1 MEITREITD
10 IARAR
15 LAAEGAAALSLRAV
29 ARDMGMVSSAV
40 YRYFSSRDEL
50 LTALII
56 DGYNAIG
63 EAVENADAAC
73 RRGDYSGRWLAAC
86 RAARG
91 WAIAHPHEYALIYG
105 SPVPGYQAPADTIGP
120 AARSAVVFGRL
131 VSDAHAAGQFTPPPA
146 TPSPAS
152 PATPSPATPSPAS
165 PATPSPP
172 APATPS
178 PASPAP
184 PAPSPAPAAQAT
196 ASPHAMPGS
205 LAEDA
210 SRLRDTVLP
219 GVPGDM
225 VIGALTAWAGV
236 FGVISFEVFG
246 QFNNVVTD
254 TAGYFDRAVADLG
267 RLMGL
272 PC

>member
-131 VSDAHAAGQFTPPPA
+131 VSDAHAAGQLTPPPA
-146 TPSPAS
+146 GQLTP
-152 PATPSPATPSPAS
+152 
-165 PATPSPP
+165 PP
-172 APATPS
+172 AC
-178 PASPAP
+178 
-184 PAPSPAPAAQAT
+184 QAT
-196 ASPHAMPGS
+196 ASPQPAPGLQAMPGS

-219 GVPGDM
+219 GVPDDM

-236 FGVISFEVFG
+236 FGVISFELFG

>member
-1 MEITREITD
+1 VEITREITD

-131 VSDAHAAGQFTPPPA
+131 VSDAHAAGQLTPLPA
-146 TPSPAS
+146 T
-152 PATPSPATPSPAS
+152 
-165 PATPSPP
+165 
-172 APATPS
+172 
-178 PASPAP
+178 
-184 PAPSPAPAAQAT
+184 QAT
-196 ASPHAMPGS
+196 ASPQPAPGLQAMPGS

-219 GVPGDM
+219 RVPGDM

-272 PC
+272 PR

>member
-131 VSDAHAAGQFTPPPA
+131 VSDAHAAGQLTPLPAGQATPPRASPATPPPA
-146 TPSPAS
+146 TPL
-152 PATPSPATPSPAS
+152 
-165 PATPSPP
+165 
-172 APATPS
+172 
-178 PASPAP
+178 
-184 PAPSPAPAAQAT
+184 PAAQAT
-196 ASPHAMPGS
+196 ASPQSAPGLQAMKGS

-219 GVPGDM
+219 GVPGDT
-225 VIGALTAWAGV
+225 VIGALTAWAAV

-254 TAGYFDRAVADLG
+254 TAGYFDRAIADLG

>member
-1 MEITREITD
+1 MPAHRTARERARAEITQEITD

-73 RRGDYSGRWLAAC
+73 RRGDYCGRWLAAC
-86 RAARG
+86 RAGRG

-131 VSDAHAAGQFTPPPA
+131 VSDAHAAGQLTPLPAAPLPAAPLPAAPLPAPQAAWPPRSLCPPRPLRPLGLRPAARPCRARWPKTPAGSA
-146 TPSPAS
+146 TPSC
-152 PATPSPATPSPAS
+152 
-165 PATPSPP
+165 
-172 APATPS
+172 
-178 PASPAP
+178 
-184 PAPSPAPAAQAT
+184 
-196 ASPHAMPGS
+196 
-205 LAEDA
+205 
-210 SRLRDTVLP
+210 R
-219 GVPGDM
+219 
-225 VIGALTAWAGV
+225 
-236 FGVISFEVFG
+236 
-246 QFNNVVTD
+246 
-254 TAGYFDRAVADLG
+254 GYRTTW
-267 RLMGL
+267 
-272 PC
+272 

>member
-1 MEITREITD
+1 MPAHRTARERARAEITREITD

-86 RAARG
+86 RAARA

-131 VSDAHAAGQFTPPPA
+131 VSDAHAAGQLTPPPA
-146 TPSPAS
+146 GQLTP
-152 PATPSPATPSPAS
+152 
-165 PATPSPP
+165 PP
-172 APATPS
+172 AC
-178 PASPAP
+178 
-184 PAPSPAPAAQAT
+184 QAT
-196 ASPHAMPGS
+196 ASPQPAPGLQAMPGS

-210 SRLRDTVLP
+210 GRLRGTVLP
-219 GVPGDM
+219 GVPDDM

-236 FGVISFEVFG
+236 FGVISFELFG
-246 QFNNVVTD
+246 QFKNVVTD

>member
-1 MEITREITD
+1 MPAHRTARERARAEITREITD

-40 YRYFSSRDEL
+40 YRYFGSRDEL

-73 RRGDYSGRWLAAC
+73 RRSDYSGRWLAAC

-131 VSDAHAAGQFTPPPA
+131 VSDAHAVGQLTPPPA
-146 TPSPAS
+146 TPP
-152 PATPSPATPSPAS
+152 PATPP
-165 PATPSPP
+165 
-172 APATPS
+172 
-178 PASPAP
+178 
-184 PAPSPAPAAQAT
+184 PAAQAT
-196 ASPHAMPGS
+196 ASPQPAPGLHAMPGS
-205 LAEDA
+205 LGEDA

>member
-86 RAARG
+86 QAARA

-131 VSDAHAAGQFTPPPA
+131 VSDAHAAGQLTPP
-146 TPSPAS
+146 PAS
-152 PATPSPATPSPAS
+152 PATPPLA
-165 PATPSPP
+165 
-172 APATPS
+172 APATRPL
-178 PASPAP
+178 AAP
-184 PAPSPAPAAQAT
+184 AT
-196 ASPHAMPGS
+196 ASPQPAPGLHAMPGS

-272 PC
+272 PS

>member
-131 VSDAHAAGQFTPPPA
+131 VSDAHAAGQLTPLRLPGHPVPLPRPPRPWPRRPPRLPSLRPASRPCRARWPKTPAGSA
-146 TPSPAS
+146 TPSCRGYR
-152 PATPSPATPSPAS
+152 AT
-165 PATPSPP
+165 
-172 APATPS
+172 
-178 PASPAP
+178 
-184 PAPSPAPAAQAT
+184 
-196 ASPHAMPGS
+196 
-205 LAEDA
+205 
-210 SRLRDTVLP
+210 
-219 GVPGDM
+219 
-225 VIGALTAWAGV
+225 W
-236 FGVISFEVFG
+236 
-246 QFNNVVTD
+246 
-254 TAGYFDRAVADLG
+254 
-267 RLMGL
+267 
-272 PC
+272 

>member
-40 YRYFSSRDEL
+40 YRYFGSRDEL

-152 PATPSPATPSPAS
+152 PATPSPASPATPSPAS
-165 PATPSPP
+165 PATPPLA
-172 APATPS
+172 APATP
-178 PASPAP
+178 PL
-184 PAPSPAPAAQAT
+184 AAQAT
-196 ASPHAMPGS
+196 ASAQPAPGIHAMPGS

-236 FGVISFEVFG
+236 FGVISFELFG